1 MPSRT
6 IDTTVDI
13 NADKD
18 AVWDVLTDFASYQ
31 EWNPVMRIEGAPEVG
46 TKLVVHLTGDGGAG
60 MSFKP
65 KVLAATPG
73 KELRWRGKLGLR
85 GIAAGEHFFVL
96 TTNDDGTT
104 RLNHGERYSGALIA
118 LAKHDSGTNDTAYEA
133 FSQALKHRVEQLHGT
148 SIATSVAGEPGY
160 RIKEQRHVPQ

>member
-18 AVWDVLTDFASYQ
+18 AVWDVLTDFASYK
-31 EWNPVMRIEGAPEVG
+31 EWNPVMRIEGTPEVG
-46 TKLVVHLTGDGGAG
+46 TKLVVHLTGAGGHG

-73 KELRWRGKLGLR
+73 KELRWLGKLGLR

-96 TTNDDGTT
+96 STKDDGTT
-104 RLNHGERYSGALIA
+104 RLSHGERYSGALLA
-118 LAKHDSGTNDTAYEA
+118 LKRHDSGSNDANYVA

-148 SIATSVAGEPGY
+148 WNSTP
-160 RIKEQRHVPQ
+160 RLT

>member
-1 MPSRT
+1 MPSLT

-13 NADKD
+13 NAGPD
-18 AVWDVLTDFASYQ
+18 AVWNVLTDFGSYS

-46 TKLVVHLTGDGGAG
+46 TKLIVHMTGAGGHG

-73 KELRWRGKLGLR
+73 KELRWLGKLGLR

-96 TTNDDGTT
+96 TTNNGGTT

-118 LAKHDSGTNDTAYEA
+118 LAKGSSANSGAGYEA
-133 FSQALKHRVEQLHGT
+133 FGQGLKHRVESLHGT
-148 SIATSVAGEPGY
+148 STAD
-160 RIKEQRHVPQ
+160 

>member
-1 MPSRT
+1 MPSFT

-13 NADKD
+13 NAGKD
-18 AVWDVLTDFASYQ
+18 AVWDVLTDFAGYA
-31 EWNPVMRIEGAPEVG
+31 EWNPVTRIEGVPEVS
-46 TKLVVHLTGDGGAG
+46 TKLVVHVTGG
-60 MSFKP
+60 MSFRP

-73 KELRWRGKLGLR
+73 KELRWVGKLGLR

-118 LAKHDSGTNDTAYEA
+118 FAKHDLGSNDAAYEA

-148 SIATSVAGEPGY
+148 SIAGSVE
-160 RIKEQRHVPQ
+160 

>member
-18 AVWDVLTDFASYQ
+18 AVWDVLTDFASYK
-31 EWNPVMRIEGAPEVG
+31 EWNPVMRIEGTPEVG
-46 TKLVVHLTGDGGAG
+46 TKLVVHLTRPGGHG
-60 MSFKP
+60 MSFRP

-73 KELRWRGKLGLR
+73 KELRWLGKLGLL

-96 TTNDDGTT
+96 TTNNDGTT
-104 RLNHGERYSGALIA
+104 RLNHGERYSGALVA
-118 LAKHDSGTNDTAYEA
+118 LAKHDAGNNDTAYEA

-148 SIATSVAGEPGY
+148 SITTSVE
-160 RIKEQRHVPQ
+160 